1 MITVFLIFMPLVV
14 MLAVWASGERHHLQV
29 TLLNIAA
36 LLHCI
41 AVAILWIRPQWDD
54 LVPRQVSS
62 LVGQDALS
70 LTVLSVVSVLFL
82 LSSLQT
88 IKYFPMVRKR
98 FIANAEKFLSPA
110 LVIICLLGFLCSMT
124 LVASARNFGL
134 LWVAMEATTLASA
147 PLIIFRRSA
156 GSLEAMWKYI
166 LICSVGIGFALFG
179 TMLLAIAGGNNHAGM
194 DMALLAQCNLHP
206 VWFKAA
212 FVFILAGYGTKMGLA
227 LFHSWMPDA
236 YSEAPGVL
244 SVLSSGALLACAFLG
259 VVRVLEIAPAE
270 ARIFCRNLM
279 IALGLLSLALAAFF
293 IMRQQDY
300 KRMLAYSSME
310 HMGLAAILWAM
321 GLAYAALLH
330 IIVHS
335 LLKVALFM
343 TADNIQL
350 AYNTQKI
357 SSVSGLLGN
366 SRKNGLVYLIAI
378 LALCGMPPSP
388 LFVTEI
394 MLVAGAGPWLGGLV
408 LLLLFV
414 VFGGMTYHAMRMTM
428 GEKVALAVDESEIR
442 QLEKLSF
449 IPRTVLILA
458 VLAGVVILT
467 IWLVGS
473 FQTAVN

>member
-1 MITVFLIFMPLVV
+1 LIGIFWIL
-14 MLAVWASGERHHLQV
+14 SG
-29 TLLNIAA
+29 
-36 LLHCI
+36 
-41 AVAILWIRPQWDD
+41 
-54 LVPRQVSS
+54 
-62 LVGQDALS
+62 GQF
-70 LTVLSVVSVLFL
+70 VLED
-82 LSSLQT
+82 
-88 IKYFPMVRKR
+88 
-98 FIANAEKFLSPA
+98 FIARVMRNPLSYGLA
-110 LVIICLLGFLCSMT
+110 FGAAVTSAAYCSMT
-124 LVASARNFGL
+124 RAWSNGENCSTVIFL
-134 LWVAMEATTLASA
+134 LD
-147 PLIIFRRSA
+147 LILFA
-156 GSLEAMWKYI
+156 GMW
-166 LICSVGIGFALFG
+166 SVGV
-179 TMLLAIAGGNNHAGM
+179 GG
-194 DMALLAQCNLHP
+194 DP
-206 VWFKAA
+206 V
-212 FVFILAGYGTKMGLA
+212 ITTK
-227 LFHSWMPDA
+227 
-236 YSEAPGVL
+236 GVL
-244 SVLSSGALLACAFLG
+244 SVIFGGA
-259 VVRVLEIAPAE
+259 
-270 ARIFCRNLM
+270 
-279 IALGLLSLALAAFF
+279 
-293 IMRQQDY
+293 
-300 KRMLAYSSME
+300 
-310 HMGLAAILWAM
+310 AM

-366 SRKNGLVYLIAI
+366 SRKNGLVYLIAT

-394 MLVAGAGPWLGGLV
+394 MLVAGAGPWLGGFV

-428 GEKVALAVDESEIR
+428 GGKVALAVDESEIR